1 MSQQQDL
8 TYIRKVVRGNS
19 QAYAFLVDKYQAMA
33 YTLAFRMTGDA
44 REAEEV
50 SQDAF
55 VKAYQALPTFR
66 QEAAFST
73 WLYRIV
79 YNTAVSRTRKKKTAT
94 VSLDTLYA
102 SAEPAATQDIFQ
114 TLVQEDQ
121 KKYIE
126 AALSKLSGQEAS
138 FIHMY
143 YVLEKSMEEI
153 GAIAGLNASHVRVRL
168 FRARKKL
175 YGYLHRM
182 LQDGKEDLL

>member
-8 TYIRKVVRGNS
+8 TCIRKVIRGNTR
-19 QAYAFLVDKYQAMA
+19 AYTFLVDKYQAMA
-33 YTLAFRMTGDA
+33 YTLAFRVVGNA
-44 REAEEV
+44 PEAEEI

-79 YNTAVSRTRKKKTAT
+79 YNTAVSRTRKKKAT
-94 VSLDTLYA
+94 TVPLDTLC
-102 SAEPAATQDIFQ
+102 AEPAAVQDTFQ
-114 TLVQEDQ
+114 TMVQEDQ

-126 AALSKLSGQEAS
+126 AALSKLSGEEAS

-143 YVLEKSMEEI
+143 YILEKSMEEI
-153 GAIAGLNASHVRVRL
+153 GAIAGLKASHVRVRL

-175 YGYLHRM
+175 YGYLHGM